1 MKTHTLPALL
11 LLVGCHDFE
20 GELGQIGFS
29 SNLILRPGQ
38 PWTPDHPIAAENP
51 VEIAAMS
58 LLNHD
63 TDAPP
68 EVEASVSERLI
79 SLDPES
85 GHIAFTGAA
94 GDAGRVHFWG
104 EATDRFSVRFSEPRS
119 AVLFPLLSDDPIDTL
134 LIQDGG
140 VATLATV
147 INDLWGVP
155 QGYDPALLSFTGCGA
170 EHDPSGILTLS
181 TDTDC
186 TLEVSLDSLP
196 LLSTSVTLV
205 PADAID
211 QLELTAEHTETESGR
226 ALQVSARAWTA
237 DGMEVYGLQPD
248 WSASGGTIHWAE
260 SNQALLL
267 LEGNETG
274 GILHAAVGEQEWSFS
289 AAQLRQPETTSIS
302 RTP

>member
-1 MKTHTLPALL
+1 
-11 LLVGCHDFE
+11 
-20 GELGQIGFS
+20 
-29 SNLILRPGQ
+29 LIIRPGQ

-260 SNQALLL
+260 LNQALLL